1 MTYQND
7 NKPHSEVKSDTLA
20 ADAAAIV
27 LASLV
32 ALSGLFAI
40 MAAQQMF

>member
-7 NKPHSEVKSDTLA
+7 NTPHSQVKSGTLA

-32 ALSGLFAI
+32 ALSGLFTI
-40 MAAQQMF
+40 MAAQQIF